1 MSNLRSGLLEST
13 LRSCHPG
20 MSRFGLKTCW
30 VLLFVCALRSA
41 PAVAQCDV
49 YVANRELN
57 SVSVFDTLTDTLKAE
72 IPVGNQPL
80 RIAIT
85 PDRAFAYVT
94 NTARIGLITSNTVAA
109 IDTTTALRHDH
120 APFRVRSRIPARD
133 VRKENGRQC
142 AGR

>member
-57 SVSVFDTLTDTLKAE
+57 SVSVFD
-72 IPVGNQPL
+72 
-80 RIAIT
+80 
-85 PDRAFAYVT
+85 
-94 NTARIGLITSNTVAA
+94 
-109 IDTTTALRHDH
+109 
-120 APFRVRSRIPARD
+120 
-133 VRKENGRQC
+133 
-142 AGR
+142 